1 MCKYSAHGITTHGY
15 QGTNSVIQQTSLGFF
30 SIAIAAKL
38 SRVGAFVSA
47 VALFSIVTNVL
58 AAPSAAQST
67 APATSPVIYK
77 LVDAS
82 GRITYTNSPTKGAI
96 KVELDPI
103 TVIPSSPAGMLGGGQ
118 AGAPT
123 NVAPNAQAAA
133 APELIPVGIAP
144 TIAKPEAPTMPFMP
158 VAASSIQA
166 TQPTFAAG
174 ARVSNVQPA
183 TAMVTPVSAVTAS
196 RIQSP
201 LVRNAEQNAERIVAA
216 SATPAY
222 KLPVVKL
229 APRDAASGDVGI
241 RPVADTPLLPAVAV
255 PAVVSVA
262 IVEPPSPMMVAIA
275 SAREIE
281 LPVQV
286 QPSAQSMV
294 RAPKFEKEEQLLA
307 SLKAQLAEQQ
317 NASASFRAM
326 RARLP
331 ATIDQS
337 DPTKAAI
344 QNDIKAQVEQHFE
357 RIRSLQDQ
365 INQREQNLAVLRQ

>member
-1 MCKYSAHGITTHGY
+1 
-15 QGTNSVIQQTSLGFF
+15 VIQQTSLGLF
-30 SIAIAAKL
+30 SIAISAKP
-38 SRVGAFVSA
+38 SRVGAFVLAIA
-47 VALFSIVTNVL
+47 VFSIVTNVL
-58 AAPSAAQST
+58 AAPSASQST
-67 APATSPVIYK
+67 APAASPVIYK

-118 AGAPT
+118 AGAQA
-123 NVAPNAQAAA
+123 NVSPNAQSAA
-133 APELIPVGIAP
+133 APQLIPVGIAP
-144 TIAKPEAPTMPFMP
+144 TIAKPEAPTMPVMP
-158 VAASSIQA
+158 VASSSIQA
-166 TQPTFAAG
+166 TQPTFAAS

-183 TAMVTPVSAVTAS
+183 TAVVTPVSAVTAS

-201 LVRNAEQNAERIVAA
+201 PARNAEQTAERIVEAP
-216 SATPAY
+216 ATPAY

-229 APRDAASGDVGI
+229 VPRDAAPGDIGI
-241 RPVADTPLLPAVAV
+241 RPVADTPLLPAVAS

-262 IVEPPSPMMVAIA
+262 TVLPPSPVTVAIA

-281 LPVQV
+281 LPVPV
-286 QPSAQSMV
+286 RPSLQSTLP
-294 RAPKFEKEEQLLA
+294 APKFEKEEQLLA

-331 ATIDQS
+331 TTIDQS
-337 DPTKAAI
+337 DPTKAAT

-365 INQREQNLAVLRQ
+365 ITQREQNLAVLRQ

>member
-1 MCKYSAHGITTHGY
+1 MAIFSFSTH
-15 QGTNSVIQQTSLGFF
+15 T
-30 SIAIAAKL
+30 
-38 SRVGAFVSA
+38 
-47 VALFSIVTNVL
+47 L
-58 AAPSAAQST
+58 AAPANSQPT
-67 APATSPVIYK
+67 ATASGPVIYK

-82 GRITYTNSPTKGAI
+82 GRITYTNSPTKGAM

-118 AGAPT
+118 AGAQA
-123 NVAPNAQAAA
+123 NVSPNAQSAATV
-133 APELIPVGIAP
+133 ELIPVGIAP

-158 VAASSIQA
+158 VASSSIQV
-166 TQPTFAAG
+166 TQPTFAAS

-183 TAMVTPVSAVTAS
+183 TAVVTPVSAVTAP
-196 RIQSP
+196 RVQP
-201 LVRNAEQNAERIVAA
+201 PPARNADQNTERIVEAPA
-216 SATPAY
+216 PAY

-229 APRDAASGDVGI
+229 SPRDAAPGDIGI
-241 RPVADTPLLPAVAV
+241 RPVADTPLV
-255 PAVVSVA
+255 PAVTPPTANVA
-262 IVEPPSPMMVAIA
+262 PTLAAPALAAQPTVAPPSPVTVAVA
-275 SAREIE
+275 SVREIE

-286 QPSAQSMV
+286 KPPVQSTLP
-294 RAPKFEKEEQLLA
+294 APKFEKEEQLLA

-331 ATIDQS
+331 TTIDQS

-344 QNDIKAQVEQHFE
+344 QNDIKARVEQHFE

-365 INQREQNLAVLRQ
+365 IAQREQNLATLRQ